1 MIRPDTL
8 FTRTWLTVAAAVL
21 IFLLFSSSIIVY
33 YLVFPMARQA
43 AEDLAAL
50 MVLSA
55 QAWVELPPDTRP
67 DFQVEL
73 FTYHGLS
80 LTEKADQTLDRH
92 PLETPYMRF
101 LEEALSAR
109 LGTPVPIKTRLNDEL
124 WLWVDIPMGG
134 HELRFRFPHERI
146 GVQPPLVAVWLLAGL
161 AVVTL
166 LTSLLLVRKLN
177 RPLERLSNAALCF
190 GMGNKLEPLP
200 EKGPQEIVTLT
211 SRFNQM
217 MRQIHELMDNRN
229 TLLAGISH
237 DLRTP
242 IARMRLAVEML
253 SNNYDLELIARLEKD
268 LNEMDELIGR
278 TLEFS
283 RGLDAA
289 HKPAKQEE
297 VDLISLLGE
306 ILADY
311 DHESVNIR
319 ENCSD
324 SCILVENAA
333 ALRRVLTNLIENAVR
348 YGENSPITVTCEC
361 GALEAKVTI
370 SDSGPGI
377 PKEQLEAVFRPF
389 HRIET
394 SRSRNTGGSG
404 LGLAIVQQLCTAH
417 GWSVK
422 LLQREQGGIQAVLI
436 IPVSPKQ

>member
-1 MIRPDTL
+1 MSRPETL
-8 FTRTWLTVAAAVL
+8 FARTWLTVAAAVL

-33 YLVFPMARQA
+33 YLVFPLARQA

-55 QAWVELPPDTRP
+55 QVWVELPPDTRL
-67 DFQVEL
+67 DFEVEL
-73 FTYHGLS
+73 YTYHGLS
-80 LTEKADQTLDRH
+80 LTEKTDETLDRH

-124 WLWVDIPMGG
+124 WLWVDIPMGER
-134 HELRFRFPHERI
+134 ELRFRFPHERI

-161 AVVTL
+161 TIVTL

-177 RPLERLSNAALCF
+177 RPLERLSNAAVSF
-190 GMGNKLEPLP
+190 GLGNKLDPLP
-200 EKGPQEIVTLT
+200 EQGPREIVTLT

-217 MRQIHELMDNRN
+217 MQQINELMDNRN

-253 SNNYDLELIARLEKD
+253 SNKHDLQLITRLEKD

-283 RGLDAA
+283 RGIDAA
-289 HKPAKQEE
+289 KNPAKQKE
-297 VDLISLLGE
+297 VDLSSLVGE
-306 ILADY
+306 ILSSY
-311 DHESVNIR
+311 DGASINIR
-319 ENCSD
+319 KKCSKP
-324 SCILVENAA
+324 CALLANAP

-348 YGENSPITVTCEC
+348 YGENSPITMACEC
-361 GALEAKVTI
+361 EASEARVTI
-370 SDSGPGI
+370 SDRGPGI
-377 PKEQLEAVFRPF
+377 PEEQLETVFQPF

-394 SRSRNTGGSG
+394 SRNRNTGGSG

-422 LLQREQGGIQAVLI
+422 LLRREQGGIQAVLVLPI
-436 IPVSPKQ
+436 SPKQ